1 MPYEP
6 PILSYDDLHDHA
18 DEFLG
23 KYHPDGSIPIP
34 IEVIVEFDFGM
45 EIIPIPGLKEEL
57 GVDAFLA
64 SDLGSISVDEYVLQF
79 VRVRYRFSLAHEIGH
94 YWLHD
99 DLYQA
104 VAIGS
109 VGDWRKVQ
117 DEIGD
122 QYRWFEFQAN
132 SFAGL
137 VLVPPVVLKA
147 RFTRRVEEAKAAGLD
162 HAALLRY
169 PLRQRMVEGLAVEFD
184 VSEQTMA
191 IRLEKDGLL
200 PPLIEDQASIPSG
213 RLGD

>member
-6 PILSYDDLHDHA
+6 PILSYDDVREHA

-23 KYHPDGSIPIP
+23 EYHADRSIPIP
-34 IEVIVEFDFGM
+34 IEEIVEFDFGM
-45 EIIPIPGLKEEL
+45 EIIPIPGLKDEL
-57 GVDAFLA
+57 GVDAFLS

-94 YWLHD
+94 HWLHD

-104 VAIGS
+104 VTIAS
-109 VGDWRKVQ
+109 VGDWRKLQ

-122 QYRWFEFQAN
+122 HYHWFEFQAN

-147 RFTRRVEEAKAAGLD
+147 RFTRRLEEAKAIGLD
-162 HAALLRY
+162 HGSLLRH
-169 PLRQRMVEGLAVEFD
+169 PLRQRMVEGLAGEFD
-184 VSEQTMA
+184 VSEQTIA

-200 PPLIEDQASIPSG
+200 PPLIES
-213 RLGD
+213 

>member
-1 MPYEP
+1 VPYEP
-6 PILSYDDLHDHA
+6 PVLSYDDLRDHA

-104 VAIGS
+104 VTIGS

-122 QYRWFEFQAN
+122 QYHWFEFQAN

-147 RFTRRVEEAKAAGLD
+147 RFTRRVEEAKAAGLN
-162 HAALLRY
+162 HAGLLRF
-169 PLRQRMVEGLAVEFD
+169 PLRQRMVEGLAAEFD

-191 IRLEKDGLL
+191 IRLEKDDLL
-200 PPLIEDQASIPSG
+200 PPLIQD
-213 RLGD
+213 

>member
-1 MPYEP
+1 MPYETP
-6 PILSYDDLHDHA
+6 FLSYDDLRDHT

-23 KYHPDGSIPIP
+23 KYHSDGSIPIP
-34 IEVIVEFDFGM
+34 IEEIVEFDFGM
-45 EIIPIPGLKEEL
+45 EIIPIPGLKDEL
-57 GVDAFLA
+57 SVDAFLA

-104 VAIGS
+104 VDISS

-117 DEIGD
+117 AEIGG
-122 QYRWFEFQAN
+122 QYRWFESQAN

-137 VLVPPVVLKA
+137 VLVPPSILKA

-162 HAALLRY
+162 QGKLLKY
-169 PLRQRMVEGLAVEFD
+169 PLRQRMVEGLAGEFD

-191 IRLEKDGLL
+191 IRLERDSLL
-200 PPLIEDQASIPSG
+200 PPL
-213 RLGD
+213 L